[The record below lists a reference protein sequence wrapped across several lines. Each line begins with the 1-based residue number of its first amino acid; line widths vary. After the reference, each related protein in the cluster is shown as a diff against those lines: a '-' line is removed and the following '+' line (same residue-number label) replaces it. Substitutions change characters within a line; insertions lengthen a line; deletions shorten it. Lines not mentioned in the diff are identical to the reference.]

1 MRILIAD
8 DEKDFVETL
17 KERIGQRGIEIDVAY
32 DGAES
37 IKLLKCNKYDA
48 VFIDHN
54 MPEMTGLEVIKY
66 MRANGIDSKVAMITA
81 YEEMEDFLA
90 KHLGADEYLTKPVK
104 MEDVERLV
112 KLWYT

>member
-8 DEKDFVETL
+8 DEKDFVGLLTDRL
-17 KERIGQRGIEIDVAY
+17 RRSDLVIDAAY
-32 DGAES
+32 DGAEALR
-37 IKLLKCNKYDA
+37 LLKLNKYDA

-66 MRANGIDSKVAMITA
+66 MRSNGISSKVAMITA
-81 YEEMEDFLA
+81 YEEMEGFLA
-90 KHLGADEYLTKPVK
+90 KQMGADEYLTKPVK
-104 MEDVERLV
+104 LEDVERLV

>member
-8 DEKDFVETL
+8 DEKGFVDTL
-17 KERIGQRGIEIDVAY
+17 KERICRAGIEIDVAY
-32 DGAES
+32 DGAEAV
-37 IKLLKCNKYDA
+37 KLLKRSKYDA

-66 MRANGIDSKVAMITA
+66 MKSSGIGSKVAMITA
-81 YEEMEDFLA
+81 YEEMDRILA
-90 KHLGADEYLTKPVK
+90 THIGADEYLTKPVRL
-104 MEDVERLV
+104 EDVDRLI